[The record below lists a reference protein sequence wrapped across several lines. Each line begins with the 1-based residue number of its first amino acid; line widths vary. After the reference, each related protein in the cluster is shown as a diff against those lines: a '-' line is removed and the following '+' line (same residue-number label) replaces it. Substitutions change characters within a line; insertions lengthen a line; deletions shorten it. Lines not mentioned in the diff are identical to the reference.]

1 MPLTNYKCVI
11 SNSSPLMNL
20 AIIGQLD
27 LIKTLFGRILV
38 PQEVWHEL
46 TVSGKGKPGSDEI
59 QQAEW
64 IERQE
69 IGNNTLY
76 PLLRKDLDD
85 GEAAAIALAIEKRAD
100 LILLD
105 ETDAR
110 NVADLYSLPKTG
122 IIGIVTRAKNY
133 HLIQEVTPL
142 FDALKTRANFW
153 IQPRLYETIL
163 KQMGE
168 FS

>member
-1 MPLTNYKCVI
+1 MMKYKCVI

-27 LIKTLFGRILV
+27 LVKTLFGRVLV

-46 TVSGKGKPGSDEI
+46 TVAGKGKPGSTLI
-59 QQAEW
+59 RQAEW
-64 IERQE
+64 IERVE
-69 IGNNTLY
+69 LEHHTLY

-85 GEAAAIALAIEKRAD
+85 GEAAAIALAVEKQAD

-110 NVADLYSLPKTG
+110 NVAELYRIPKTG
-122 IIGIVTRAKNY
+122 VIGILTRAKQH
-133 HLIQEVTPL
+133 HLIQEVKPL
-142 FDALKTRANFW
+142 VDALKTQANFW
-153 IQPRLYETIL
+153 IQPRLYDAIL
-163 KQMGE
+163 KKEGE
-168 FS
+168 